1 MNALVFVVR
10 SARADGRTDG
20 CKVSLGT
27 NSRRLIIVNRSVIV
41 TSTGVRVHSGGIVM
55 YRNFAAIMRLWE
67 SSSKCVCVYIYI
79 SSVTI

>member
-1 MNALVFVVR
+1 MHSCLSLAVR
-10 SARADGRTDG
+10 ARAE
-20 CKVSLGT
+20 VNLGT

-67 SSSKCVCVYIYI
+67 SSSKCVCVYI
-79 SSVTI
+79 SFVTI